1 MALCVGVRYLWL
13 GYCVMH
19 VRLNLSDLWLP
30 GCSGR
35 SAETKKASS
44 KILQGKFQKRLY
56 SNIQKRAGLLIFPWF
71 KQCRTGQELA
81 PNILGIRQN
90 WLLRDRK
97 STRLNSS
104 HVAIS

>member
-19 VRLNLSDLWLP
+19 VRLNLSDLLLLS
-30 GCSGR
+30 CTGR

-44 KILQGKFQKRLY
+44 KILRRKFQKKLY
-56 SNIQKRAGLLIFPWF
+56 SNTQKRAGLLIFPWF

-90 WLLRDRK
+90 WLLRFHRAFPSTFLDK
-97 STRLNSS
+97 S
-104 HVAIS
+104 